1 MDNGDRNFVD
11 ALYVLNSDL
20 VHWISDDDPSLR
32 DAKAHGFV
40 AEAEC
45 LWVMGKTNEALS
57 AAQSINT
64 ASMNDEE
71 KRAIAWIRG
80 LTLYSTAQFSAAADQ
95 FQIVAN
101 YPEFKY
107 GENASCLLAVSLAR
121 SQKLDEANI
130 AFDEWVRRYH
140 PNVKNACKYWIKWEW
155 RMSSIRQERSVRR
168 KDSLILRRMRTRP
181 SPSAPDNT
189 SAKALISQIALRWQ
203 NCRDLQP
210 LFRSN
215 LPQADRSSVWRRSF
229 GSNLTGSCR
238 ISWRRWILVTQTDGA
253 VHVID
258 FKTSRS
264 RWTQQKAQESAEQLL
279 LYGVTVKQITR
290 PLAAAVKLHFAIIT
304 QAKKP
309 VVQLIPVIADETGI
323 AGLKESVGQIWQAI
337 RAGNFYPSP
346 SPQNCSTC
354 PFKSRCPVFG
364 GK

>member
-1 MDNGDRNFVD
+1 MAELPRLTTIIQIESSPGGQIIGVEEELRVQLDRELPD
-11 ALYVLNSDL
+11 
-20 VHWISDDDPSLR
+20 
-32 DAKAHGFV
+32 
-40 AEAEC
+40 
-45 LWVMGKTNEALS
+45 
-57 AAQSINT
+57 
-64 ASMNDEE
+64 
-71 KRAIAWIRG
+71 
-80 LTLYSTAQFSAAADQ
+80 
-95 FQIVAN
+95 
-101 YPEFKY
+101 
-107 GENASCLLAVSLAR
+107 LLAKV
-121 SQKLDEANI
+121 D
-130 AFDEWVRRYH
+130 
-140 PNVKNACKYWIKWEW
+140 
-155 RMSSIRQERSVRR
+155 
-168 KDSLILRRMRTRP
+168 
-181 SPSAPDNT
+181 
-189 SAKALISQIALRWQ
+189 
-203 NCRDLQP
+203 
-210 LFRSN
+210 
-215 LPQADRSSVWRRSF
+215 
-229 GSNLTGSCR
+229 
-238 ISWRRWILVTQTDGA
+238 LVTQTDGA